1 MHCVGLKT
9 ATGECKLVEPVWKF
23 LKKLKIELPYDPA
36 FLLLR
41 INPEKTKTQILKDI
55 CIVVFIAVVIYNS

>member
-9 ATGECKLVEPVWKF
+9 ATRECKLVEPVWKF
-23 LKKLKIELPYDPA
+23 LKKLKIELPHDPA

-41 INPEKTKTQILKDI
+41 INLEKTKTQILKNT
-55 CIVVFIAVVIYNS
+55 CTAVFITVLIYSS

>member
-1 MHCVGLKT
+1 M
-9 ATGECKLVEPVWKF
+9 VEPVWKF